1 MGPELVL
8 AIIGPLA
15 GGAISVFV
23 WSNKRNYD
31 SMTTG
36 FNSLNTTV
44 NVIERK
50 LDDLRVDVAKNY
62 VSTDDLVMHI
72 KNEEDWHNTMA
83 RRMDDIGNRV
93 DECRNALDRL
103 HFGEDPRG

>member
-31 SMTTG
+31 SMT
-36 FNSLNTTV
+36 SW
-44 NVIERK
+44 I
-50 LDDLRVDVAKNY
+50 
-62 VSTDDLVMHI
+62 
-72 KNEEDWHNTMA
+72 
-83 RRMDDIGNRV
+83 
-93 DECRNALDRL
+93 
-103 HFGEDPRG
+103 

>member
-31 SMTTG
+31 SMTSG

-50 LDDLRVDVAKNY
+50 LDDPQLSEQRWY
-62 VSTDDLVMHI
+62 PYIQTQ
-72 KNEEDWHNTMA
+72 WW
-83 RRMDDIGNRV
+83 RPGGR
-93 DECRNALDRL
+93 
-103 HFGEDPRG
+103 